1 MTGVLI
7 GTLAAMGREYG
18 WLCDRLIGLGRDVL
32 VIDGGTGEPGVSYP
46 VNAPDDRAAATR
58 S

>member
-7 GTLAAMGREYG
+7 ATLVAMGREYG

-32 VIDGGTGEPGVSYP
+32 VIDRGTGEPGVSYP

>member
-7 GTLAAMGREYG
+7 GTLDTLGRECG
-18 WLCDRLIGLGRDVL
+18 WPRGRLIGRGRDVL
-32 VIDGGTGEPGVSYP
+32 VIDRGAGEPGVSYP